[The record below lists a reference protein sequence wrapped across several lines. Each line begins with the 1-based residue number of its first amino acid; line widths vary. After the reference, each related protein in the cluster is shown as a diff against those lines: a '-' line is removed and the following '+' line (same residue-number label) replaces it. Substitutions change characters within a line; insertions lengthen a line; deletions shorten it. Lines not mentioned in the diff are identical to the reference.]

1 MARTVSQM
9 ENDRRLELGKRLI
22 VVAEDL
28 NKRLHTGRLDVWEG
42 LDLTTA
48 QIKTLVLLK
57 DSGPLRMGAIALH
70 LDRAL
75 SGTTTVVD
83 RLVERGMVER
93 ISDPSDRRVVLCQL
107 TPTGD
112 EAIAQFW
119 GIGRERIQLAANQL
133 SLEDLE
139 NVVLGLE
146 TIQRVLAGIQVTIES
161 TETAALSV
169 ETA

>member
-1 MARTVSQM
+1 VA
-9 ENDRRLELGKRLI
+9 NDTRQELYKRLI

-28 NKRLHTGRLDVWEG
+28 NERLHTGRLDVWEG

-48 QIKTLVLLK
+48 QIKTLALLQ

-83 RLVERGMVER
+83 RLVERGLVER

-107 TPTGD
+107 TAGGAD
-112 EAIAQFW
+112 AIAQFW
-119 GIGRERIQLAANQL
+119 GIGRERIQLVADQL
-133 SLEDLE
+133 SPEDLE

-146 TIQRVLAGIQVTIES
+146 TIQRVLADIQVTIES

-169 ETA
+169 DSA